1 MIIVFILF
9 FSIFSVNCIVF
20 WLNEVSGH
28 DKITNQGYSGE
39 FGYRNSDFYLCSERQ
54 YRVHYE
60 GFPPDDWSEEFTAC
74 QPAGKGIF
82 IDAITISGGLE
93 YGIFYGDAGEGK
105 WGDPVTCYSIYN
117 SSCHAGIINGEKSS
131 CIYIYGDELYR
142 VGVYYGVNANEQNV
156 SNHVIKNFFNINL
169 YFDYAKEIELN
180 INKKNDQIS
189 NITVQLFNSSNL
201 HLIHFTGTIMIKVI
215 NIYEVQQI
223 QDDNTKGLLT
233 DYLKKILNE
242 NVGLDLNFIEK
253 AADSFYKNIV
263 IDGME
268 NGNIAINFYWLQK
281 IIEIDLASRI
291 TYDYHSYRGGVR
303 IKIYLN
309 DKDTELLLKV
319 KNICKTMIKYTGI
332 KITQSLKEN
341 LSKFSSFT
349 MVDDVIKQL
358 GDFSTLTQEIL
369 FYTIWAKNTD
379 ATKKF

>member
-1 MIIVFILF
+1 
-9 FSIFSVNCIVF
+9 
-20 WLNEVSGH
+20 
-28 DKITNQGYSGE
+28 
-39 FGYRNSDFYLCSERQ
+39 
-54 YRVHYE
+54 
-60 GFPPDDWSEEFTAC
+60 
-74 QPAGKGIF
+74 
-82 IDAITISGGLE
+82 
-93 YGIFYGDAGEGK
+93 
-105 WGDPVTCYSIYN
+105 
-117 SSCHAGIINGEKSS
+117 
-131 CIYIYGDELYR
+131 
-142 VGVYYGVNANEQNV
+142 
-156 SNHVIKNFFNINL
+156 
-169 YFDYAKEIELN
+169 
-180 INKKNDQIS
+180 
-189 NITVQLFNSSNL
+189 
-201 HLIHFTGTIMIKVI
+201 MIKI
-215 NIYEVQQI
+215 IKIYEEMQI

-242 NVGLDLNFIEK
+242 KVGLDLNFIEK